1 MRIMKK
7 KLVLCVK
14 EDIKEYSFQ
23 TQVNDLNSYKLKLIE
38 TIVLCIQ
45 CPFHFF
51 LSFRDC
57 LEISFLILMEFKGIK

>member
-14 EDIKEYSFQ
+14 EDIKEYSFK

-51 LSFRDC
+51 FVV
-57 LEISFLILMEFKGIK
+57 